1 MWVFGGGNNDD
12 SSQKCNIDEANKH
25 LAAVTLRIQELE
37 KTVEEQ
43 RQELSEKDELASQC
57 IKELNENH
65 HSEVASLNS
74 IIKDHLSTIRCLQ
87 GDIKRRDVELNILR
101 QRVRMLDEIMR
112 YKACLAKLT
121 ITLEQAE
128 QYSRSV
134 TGRGGNDPRL
144 AGAVVNVFTEP
155 APRAD
160 TMSLPY
166 IVDELPDEELIDR
179 VGAAYVNGE
188 REASVS
194 KNTKPTLAEKAESA
208 SAKKGKTPL

>member
-57 IKELNENH
+57 IK
-65 HSEVASLNS
+65 AS
-74 IIKDHLSTIRCLQ
+74 
-87 GDIKRRDVELNILR
+87 DIKRRDVELNILR